1 MIARLLL
8 RVGLVAVLA
17 ALMPGAVGAQNPPPA
32 SQDTTE
38 LSFEREVFTYPQYA
52 RRNPFAPLLS
62 AEGGGPRFERLVLL
76 GILYAP
82 DGGNSVALFGEGTR
96 TTVSETEILVEL
108 TGATYRLRVGET
120 VGNTTVREIQRH
132 HVVVVVEE
140 FGLTETRIVVLPNRT
155 AGQGG
160 PE

>member
-1 MIARLLL
+1 MMRRLVIRVALL
-8 RVGLVAVLA
+8 SAAV
-17 ALMPGAVGAQNPPPA
+17 PGAGAAQAPPDSTA
-32 SQDTTE
+32 

-76 GILYAP
+76 GILYSSE
-82 DGGNSVALFGEGTR
+82 GGSSVALFGEGTR
-96 TTVSETEILVEL
+96 TTVSPTEVAVEV
-108 TGATYRLRVGET
+108 TGATYRLRVGER
-120 VGNTTVREIQRH
+120 VGNTRVLEIRRYE
-132 HVVVVVEE
+132 VVVEVEE
-140 FGLTETRIVVLPNRT
+140 FGLTERRTMALPNRP